1 MASFGDFVMVSID
14 VDLNENAEQLRR
26 FADENRFGWRF
37 AVAPRE
43 MVRALSDAYGS
54 GFLVLPSAEPMFVV
68 DPKGGDHLLPFGRKS
83 ADVLR
88 RSISQYR
95 GA

>member
-1 MASFGDFVMVSID
+1 
-14 VDLNENAEQLRR
+14 
-26 FADENRFGWRF
+26 
-37 AVAPRE
+37 
-43 MVRALSDAYGS
+43 
-54 GFLVLPSAEPMFVV
+54 MFVV